1 MAVFKQ
7 MLVFLV
13 MIFLGGI
20 AGKYRMITREN
31 QGQFSA
37 LVIKI
42 TCPCLI
48 LASAAGG
55 NAQRIAGA
63 ELIHILGVLTLLL
76 VLMLVFSKVLPMIMR
91 YEKKDWD
98 IVNVMGW
105 CTNITFIGLPLVQSL
120 YGNQAVIYVTFA
132 IMIINTLF
140 YSYGVILVS
149 SSAETRQAFHLKSL
163 VNPGMTACVL
173 ACALYF
179 LNIPLP
185 GFLSAALTMV
195 GNLTAPL
202 AMMII
207 GVGLLDIRPKEV
219 LTDVRLLLFVVVK
232 MLIMPVILLY
242 IVRHITDN
250 MYLLATCMAVVASP
264 TGGMVAM
271 LSTLYNPDAYIMVT
285 KEISLT
291 TLLSVITIP
300 IVAVIGIY

>member
-1 MAVFKQ
+1 MTVFKQ

-13 MIFLGGI
+13 MIFLGVA
-20 AGKYRMITREN
+20 AGKCRIISGEN

-48 LASAAGG
+48 LASATGG
-55 NAQRIAGA
+55 SAQRIAGG
-63 ELIHILGVLTLLL
+63 ELANTLGVLVLLL
-76 VLMLVFSKVLPMIMR
+76 ALVLLLSKILPTIMR
-91 YEKKDWD
+91 YEKKDKD

-132 IMIINTLF
+132 IMMINTLF
-140 YSYGVILVS
+140 YSYGVILVGNS
-149 SSAETRQAFHLKSL
+149 TEKRQAFRWKSL
-163 VNPGMTACVL
+163 INPGMIACVL
-173 ACALYF
+173 ACACYF
-179 LNIPLP
+179 LNISLP
-185 GFLSAALTMV
+185 GFLLTALTMV

-219 LTDVRLLLFVVVK
+219 LTDVRLLLFAIIK
-232 MLIMPVILLY
+232 MLVVPILLLY
-242 IVRHITDN
+242 LVRHVTDN
-250 MYLLATCMAVVASP
+250 IYLLATCMAVVASP

-271 LSTLYNPDAYIMVT
+271 LATLYNPEAYIMVT

-300 IVAVIGIY
+300 IVAAIGIY